1 MRRLLAAAALL
12 IPAAVL
18 VAGCSAD
25 KTPDAAGTPSAAV
38 PRIPVPGAA
47 TTARP
52 GDSGRQAAADAALS
66 GNTAAICSQAAKTG
80 SQFAAT
86 FAEDRKLLAKAGS
99 AADKNQAAKARAKA
113 ARDVDN
119 YSFALLDMSKLS
131 ADPVLK
137 QALADMGRQV
147 SAAKGEVHKVDGKK
161 LGATLDKAC
170 GK

>member
-12 IPAAVL
+12 IPAAAL
-18 VAGCSAD
+18 AAGCSSD
-25 KTPDAAGTPSAAV
+25 KTPDSAGTPSVAV
-38 PRIPVPGAA
+38 PRIPAPGAA
-47 TTARP
+47 TATP
-52 GDSGRQAAADAALS
+52 GDSARQAAADAALS
-66 GNTAAICSQAAKTG
+66 GNAAAICTQAAKTG

-86 FAEDRKLLAKAGS
+86 FAEDRKLLAQAGS
-99 AADKNQAAKARAKA
+99 AADEDQAAKAKAKA

-137 QALADMGRQV
+137 KALADMGKQV
-147 SAAKGEVHKVDGKK
+147 SAVKGDVHKVDGKK